1 MAMYPDRPTSE
12 TSGPQ
17 AGLGSAQVREK
28 GFMERTQ
35 EHPESLI
42 LPVLQGLGAMA
53 GSKNRYAL
61 GALAEG
67 IGAGAGSYIDTQQKM
82 ADIAKRQQEVAT
94 ESAATREREALAD
107 RQLMETKKVRADMYQ
122 FVPVPG
128 TGVYVI
134 DKSDPFQQW
143 KLITDPDQNALPGSE
158 HIVEA
163 ARRQG
168 AIPSAGGTGG
178 TGATGTAAGAKPPT
192 DMTAKPAATPA
203 EEPHPWEWQA
213 TTRVPSSY
221 KLPYGLSTALTPG
234 APEAELAIAQKKQSE
249 AQDQAA
255 EANRRLRT
263 ISEMEHAIKS
273 IKSPV
278 LEPGKFG
285 NERVGIARA
294 INDVTRL
301 LTGKDAFNQAE
312 LSSTELAQ
320 KDAFRLG
327 QSAADTFG
335 GHPAASIVQESV
347 VATPSL
353 GNTRMGYM
361 RLLSGLKAAAQYEK
375 DRNEFINDYAGKF
388 KTVRE
393 AETEFSRLNPP
404 WRYAQMAVR
413 SVIHPDHLKELKKYG
428 MNYRVK
434 LDPIYGEGTTKL
446 LMEGAQ

>member
-67 IGAGAGSYIDTQQKM
+67 IGAGAGTYMDTQQKM
-82 ADIAKRQQEVAT
+82 ADVAKRQQEVAT

-107 RQLMETKKVRADMYQ
+107 RQIMETKKVRADMYQ

-158 HIVEA
+158 HIVEE
-163 ARRQG
+163 ARRKG
-168 AIPSAGGTGG
+168 AIPSS
-178 TGATGTAAGAKPPT
+178 TGAGAAGDSAGAKPP
-192 DMTAKPAATPA
+192 ANVSKKPA
-203 EEPHPWEWQA
+203 EETHPWEWQA

-234 APEAELAIAQKKQSE
+234 APEAELVTAQKKQSE

-273 IKSPV
+273 IKSRV

-285 NERVGIARA
+285 NERAGIARA

-347 VATPSL
+347 VATPSMA
-353 GNTRMGYM
+353 NTRMGYM

-413 SVIHPDHLKELKKYG
+413 SVIHPDHLKVLAEHGIYAKDEIDRVYG
-428 MNYRVK
+428 A
-434 LDPIYGEGTTKL
+434 GTTKL
-446 LMEGAQ
+446 LMEGER